1 MKDGLNGI
9 TALNLLGSEQRLLPT
24 PTDLILRNAD
34 ENEIDEIDESQGVNN
49 TLDKSHASLSD
60 RNIKFA
66 RRNIRSLPL
75 KNCSAYKWAK
85 TQSIWQTRT
94 LFPISKLSEIFP
106 RRRCLPTEQFI
117 CSKQVKVP
125 FQGIRIFIARLSQ
138 YNPADETVT
147 QCHPDGNFLDT
158 WHVIWQFNQVVSSEL
173 TCSRAWSLCQCYLWK
188 GGGATILLVV
198 LSSLNV
204 WISTFKWQILAR
216 LQNPGRFSKSIV
228 LFFMVNLKIT
238 CC

>member
-1 MKDGLNGI
+1 MSQNPSHLSNTNSVPNIK
-9 TALNLLGSEQRLLPT
+9 T
-24 PTDLILRNAD
+24 LRN
-34 ENEIDEIDESQGVNN
+34 
-49 TLDKSHASLSD
+49 
-60 RNIKFA
+60 
-66 RRNIRSLPL
+66 
-75 KNCSAYKWAK
+75 
-85 TQSIWQTRT
+85 
-94 LFPISKLSEIFP
+94 ISKEALLANRAI
-106 RRRCLPTEQFI
+106 I

-204 WISTFKWQILAR
+204 WISTFKWQILAL

-228 LFFMVNLKIT
+228 LFFMVNLKIA